1 MREATPHDHVAASSR
16 RGSKRCYDMG
26 CWEHGQPHILILW
39 YGIRLDGLQK
49 SKHRL
54 YCPSAF
60 VRYMRERRLQ
70 ADSCYNL
77 QANSHRILNVLESNL
92 PPVFLTVSATVSHL
106 GRSRLSRLSSCFA
119 HGKVDGEPTEYTNE
133 HQNEHARLHRLD
145 RKAVGKS
152 SRTCERQSAAS
163 QDHLGSNV
171 THRMGR

>member
-1 MREATPHDHVAASSR
+1 MITWRRAADAGASDATTWAVGSTGSLISSSCGMAS
-16 RGSKRCYDMG
+16 GLTVSKRASIDYIVRRHSFDTCVKEG
-26 CWEHGQPHILILW
+26 S
-39 YGIRLDGLQK
+39 RLTPATIYKLTRMK
-49 SKHRL
+49 L
-54 YCPSAF
+54 
-60 VRYMRERRLQ
+60 
-70 ADSCYNL
+70 
-77 QANSHRILNVLESNL
+77 LNILESNL